1 MDKLKDLG
9 NLCIDCKEDTSFGS
23 GKFVNRIPADDGKVS
38 GFMCADCQMVECD
51 SCKEKVFEYET
62 SQKGMWW
69 CIDKCYKP
77 ETLIDIRIDLKN
89 AKGLFEDLLETYP
102 DDEDVNLFSRKLNEL
117 LELMGENNET
127 LAD

>member
-1 MDKLKDLG
+1 MIKDLG
-9 NLCIDCKEDTSFGS
+9 NLCIDCKQDTSFGS
-23 GKFVNRIPADDGKVS
+23 GRFVNRIPADDGEVS

-51 SCKEKVFEYET
+51 SCEQKVYEYAT
-62 SQKGMWW
+62 SEQGMWY

-77 ETLIDIRIDLKN
+77 ETLVDIKTKFRD
-89 AKGLFEDLLETYP
+89 AQGMFESLLETYP

-117 LELMGENNET
+117 LELMGENDET

>member
-1 MDKLKDLG
+1 MEKIKDLG
-9 NLCIDCKEDTSFGS
+9 QLCIDCKEDTSMGS
-23 GKFVNRIPADDGKVS
+23 GKFVNRIPADDGEVS

-62 SQKGMWW
+62 SEQGAWY

-77 ETLIDIRIDLKN
+77 ETLIDIKTKFRD
-89 AKGLFEDLLETYP
+89 AQGMFENLLETYP

-117 LELMGENNET
+117 FELMGENNET

>member
-1 MDKLKDLG
+1 MEKLKDLG

-23 GKFVNRIPADDGKVS
+23 GKFVNRIPADDGEVS

-62 SQKGMWW
+62 SEQGAWY

-77 ETLIDIRIDLKN
+77 ETLVDIKTKFRDLKVCL
-89 AKGLFEDLLETYP
+89 KIRYLW
-102 DDEDVNLFSRKLNEL
+102 R
-117 LELMGENNET
+117 
-127 LAD
+127 

>member
-1 MDKLKDLG
+1 MEKLKDLG

-51 SCKEKVFEYET
+51 SCKEKEFEYET
-62 SQKGMWW
+62 SLKCMWW

>member
-1 MDKLKDLG
+1 MTKDLG

-62 SQKGMWW
+62 SEQGAWY

-77 ETLIDIRIDLKN
+77 ETLVDIKTKFRD
-89 AKGLFEDLLETYP
+89 AQGMFESLLETYP
-102 DDEDVNLFSRKLNEL
+102 DDEEIDLFSRKLNEL
-117 LELMGENNET
+117 FELMEGEN
-127 LAD
+127 D

>member
-1 MDKLKDLG
+1 MEKIKDVG
-9 NLCIDCKEDTSFGS
+9 QLCIDCKEDTSFGS

-51 SCKEKVFEYET
+51 SCKQKVFEYET
-62 SQKGMWW
+62 SEQGMWW

-77 ETLIDIRIDLKN
+77 ETLIDIKTKFRD
-89 AKGLFEDLLETYP
+89 AQGMFENLLETYP
-102 DDEDVNLFSRKLNEL
+102 DDKDINLFSRKLNEL
-117 LELMGENNET
+117 FKLMGENNET

>member
-1 MDKLKDLG
+1 MEKLKDLG

-62 SQKGMWW
+62 SEQGAWY

-77 ETLIDIRIDLKN
+77 ETLVDIKTKFRD
-89 AKGLFEDLLETYP
+89 AQGMFENLLEIYP
-102 DDEDVNLFSRKLNEL
+102 DDEDINLFSRKLNEL